1 MTIEGL
7 LGRKVGMTTLYW
19 EDGRSDGVTLVEVGP
34 CVVTQIRTA
43 ARDGYEAVQVGF
55 QNQKHVNK
63 PSAGHLARSGGRF
76 RHLQE
81 FSVDELADYE
91 VGQSVGAGVFQA
103 GDIVSIQ
110 GISKGRGFAGGVKRH
125 GFAGGPKTHGQSD
138 RHRAPGS
145 IGAGTS
151 PGRVWKG
158 TRMAGHMGARTVT
171 NLGLK
176 VALVD
181 EDRNII
187 AVTGSVPGAKN
198 GIIRIE
204 LQKRTD
210 AEVRPVLFGVL
221 PVEEEAPE
229 APEPEAV
236 EVVED
241 VVVVEEAADE
251 IAEES
256 GDDAVAEETP
266 VEDASDEAEE
276 APAEEASDEPEA
288 EAEPEAVEA
297 EAEPEAEPEAEAEE
311 PAPEAI
317 VDEAAKES
325 ADSEEEDKEDEEK
338 ETTS

>member
-34 CVVTQIRTA
+34 CVVTQIRTT

-55 QNQKHVNK
+55 EDQKHVNK
-63 PSAGHLARSGGRF
+63 PSAGHLARSGGRY

-91 VGQSVGAGVFQA
+91 VGQSMGAGVFQA
-103 GDIVSIQ
+103 GDVVSIQ
-110 GISKGRGFAGGVKRH
+110 GVSKGRGFAGGVRRH

-176 VALVD
+176 IALVD
-181 EDRNII
+181 EGRNII
-187 AVTGSVPGAKN
+187 AVTGSVPGAQN

-210 AEVRPVLFGVL
+210 AEAAPVLFGVL
-221 PVEEEAPE
+221 PVEEEATDDVVEDSSNDAAIEAVPVE
-229 APEPEAV
+229 APENE
-236 EVVED
+236 
-241 VVVVEEAADE
+241 
-251 IAEES
+251 
-256 GDDAVAEETP
+256 AEET
-266 VEDASDEAEE
+266 S
-276 APAEEASDEPEA
+276 
-288 EAEPEAVEA
+288 
-297 EAEPEAEPEAEAEE
+297 AEAEE
-311 PAPEAI
+311 SAPEA
-317 VDEAAKES
+317 AADDAPEES
-325 ADSEEEDKEDEEK
+325 SDSEEEEK

>member
-1 MTIEGL
+1 
-7 LGRKVGMTTLYW
+7 MTTLYW

-34 CVVTQIRTA
+34 CVVTQIRTT

-55 QNQKHVNK
+55 QDQKHVNK
-63 PSAGHLARSGGRF
+63 PSAGHLARSGGRY

-91 VGQSVGAGVFQA
+91 VGQSMGAGIFQA
-103 GDIVSIQ
+103 GDVVSIQ
-110 GISKGRGFAGGVKRH
+110 GVSKGRGFAGGVRRH

-176 VALVD
+176 IALVD

-210 AEVRPVLFGVL
+210 AEAAPVLFGVL
-221 PVEEEAPE
+221 PVEEKAPEAAPE
-229 APEPEAV
+229 APEI
-236 EVVED
+236 VED
-241 VVVVEEAADE
+241 TVVVEEAT
-251 IAEES
+251 
-256 GDDAVAEETP
+256 DDVVDDSSTDAAIEDPPVEAPETEAEET
-266 VEDASDEAEE
+266 S
-276 APAEEASDEPEA
+276 
-288 EAEPEAVEA
+288 
-297 EAEPEAEPEAEAEE
+297 AEAEE
-311 PAPEAI
+311 LAPEAAA
-317 VDEAAKES
+317 DDAAKETS
-325 ADSEEEDKEDEEK
+325 DSKEEDKEDEEK

>member
-7 LGRKVGMTTLYW
+7 LGRKIGMTTLYW

-34 CVVTQIRTA
+34 CAVTQIRTA

-55 QNQKHVNK
+55 QDQKHVNK
-63 PSAGHLARSGGRF
+63 PSAGHLARSGGRY

-81 FSVDELADYE
+81 FSVEDLADYE
-91 VGQSVGAGVFQA
+91 VGQSVGAGIFQA
-103 GDIVSIQ
+103 GDVVSIQ
-110 GISKGRGFAGGVKRH
+110 GVSKGRGFAGGVKRH

-145 IGAGTS
+145 IGAGSS

-176 VALVD
+176 IALVD

-229 APEPEAV
+229 APEVVDAAAAV
-236 EVVED
+236 EEATDEVAEDSSDDAITEEAVVED
-241 VVVVEEAADE
+241 A
-251 IAEES
+251 
-256 GDDAVAEETP
+256 
-266 VEDASDEAEE
+266 VEDS
-276 APAEEASDEPEA
+276 
-288 EAEPEAVEA
+288 AEPEG
-297 EAEPEAEPEAEAEE
+297 
-311 PAPEAI
+311 
-317 VDEAAKES
+317 
-325 ADSEEEDKEDEEK
+325 EDKEDEEK

>member
-1 MTIEGL
+1 MSIEGL

-34 CVVTQIRTA
+34 CVVTQIRTS

-55 QNQKHVNK
+55 EHNKNVNK
-63 PSAGHLARSGGRF
+63 PSAGHLARSGGRY

-91 VGQSVGAGVFQA
+91 VGQSFGAGVFQA
-103 GDIVSIQ
+103 GDVVSIQ
-110 GISKGRGFAGGVKRH
+110 GVSKGRGFAGGVKRH

-145 IGAGTS
+145 IGAGSS

-158 TRMAGHMGARTVT
+158 TRMAGHMGARKVT

-176 VALVD
+176 IALVD

-210 AEVRPVLFGVL
+210 AEVKPVLFGVL
-221 PVEEEAPE
+221 PIQEDVP
-229 APEPEAV
+229 
-236 EVVED
+236 EVVEE
-241 VVVVEEAADE
+241 VAAVEEVVDQ
-251 IAEES
+251 IAE
-256 GDDAVAEETP
+256 V
-266 VEDASDEAEE
+266 AEE
-276 APAEEASDEPEA
+276 APAEEAP
-288 EAEPEAVEA
+288 AEPEAVEA
-297 EAEPEAEPEAEAEE
+297 AAEPEAEPEADAEE
-311 PAPEAI
+311 PAPEA
-317 VDEAAKES
+317 AADDAVEES

>member
-34 CVVTQIRTA
+34 CVVTQIRTT

-55 QNQKHVNK
+55 QDQKHVNK
-63 PSAGHLARSGGRF
+63 PSAGHLARSGGRY

-81 FSVDELADYE
+81 FSVDELAEYE
-91 VGQSVGAGVFQA
+91 VGQSMGAGVFQA

-110 GISKGRGFAGGVKRH
+110 GVSKGRGFAGGVKRH

-145 IGAGTS
+145 IGAGSS

-176 VALVD
+176 IALVD
-181 EDRNII
+181 EGRNII

-204 LQKRTD
+204 LQKRPD
-210 AEVRPVLFGVL
+210 AEAAPVLFGVL

-229 APEPEAV
+229 AAPEAP

-241 VVVVEEAADE
+241 VAVVEEATDE
-251 IAEES
+251 VAEDS
-256 GDDAVAEETP
+256 SDDAET
-266 VEDASDEAEE
+266 EAE
-276 APAEEASDEPEA
+276 PATEA
-288 EAEPEAVEA
+288 EAEVETK
-297 EAEPEAEPEAEAEE
+297 PEAEE
-311 PAPEAI
+311 PA
-317 VDEAAKES
+317 
-325 ADSEEEDKEDEEK
+325 SEEDDKEDEEK

>member
-55 QNQKHVNK
+55 QNAKHINK

-81 FSVDELADYE
+81 FSVDELSEYE
-91 VGQSVGAGVFQA
+91 VGQSMGAGVFQA
-103 GDIVSIQ
+103 GDIVSVQ
-110 GISKGRGFAGGVKRH
+110 GVSKGRGFAGGVRRH

-145 IGAGTS
+145 IGAGSS

-171 NLGLK
+171 NVGLK
-176 VALVD
+176 IALVD

-187 AVTGSVPGAKN
+187 ALTGSVPGAKN

-204 LQKRTD
+204 LKRRTD
-210 AEVRPVLFGVL
+210 AETRPVLFGVL
-221 PVEEEAPE
+221 PLEDET
-229 APEPEAV
+229 PEPIVEAAT
-236 EVVED
+236 VED
-241 VVVVEEAADE
+241 VVDDIAEVSTDDADATTSAVEETT
-251 IAEES
+251 
-256 GDDAVAEETP
+256 DDAV
-266 VEDASDEAEE
+266 
-276 APAEEASDEPEA
+276 EASA
-288 EAEPEAVEA
+288 EVEA
-297 EAEPEAEPEAEAEE
+297 EAEESSDTEE
-311 PAPEAI
+311 
-317 VDEAAKES
+317 S
-325 ADSEEEDKEDEEK
+325 EEK

>member
-34 CVVTQIRTA
+34 CVVTQIRTS

-55 QNQKHVNK
+55 QEQKHVNK
-63 PSAGHLARSGGRF
+63 PSAGHLARSGGRY

-91 VGQSVGAGVFQA
+91 VGQSMGAGVFQA
-103 GDIVSIQ
+103 GDVVSIQ
-110 GISKGRGFAGGVKRH
+110 GVSKGRGFAGGVKRH

-145 IGAGTS
+145 IGAGSS

-210 AEVRPVLFGVL
+210 AEAAPVLFGVL

-229 APEPEAV
+229 AAPEAP
-236 EVVED
+236 EVIED
-241 VVVVEEAADE
+241 VSVAEEAAD
-251 IAEES
+251 
-256 GDDAVAEETP
+256 DV
-266 VEDASDEAEE
+266 VEDSSDEVEAEE
-276 APAEEASDEPEA
+276 APVEDAADDAEEASA
-288 EAEPEAVEA
+288 EA
-297 EAEPEAEPEAEAEE
+297 EAEPEAEEAEPEAA
-311 PAPEAI
+311 
-317 VDEAAKES
+317 VDEAPEES
-325 ADSEEEDKEDEEK
+325 EDSEEEDKEDEEK

>member
-34 CVVTQIRTA
+34 CVVTQIRTT

-55 QNQKHVNK
+55 QDQKHVNK
-63 PSAGHLARSGGRF
+63 PSAGHLARSGGRY

-81 FSVDELADYE
+81 FSVDELAEYE
-91 VGQSVGAGVFQA
+91 VGQSMGAGVFQA

-110 GISKGRGFAGGVKRH
+110 GVSKGRGFAGGVKRH

-145 IGAGTS
+145 IGAGSS

-176 VALVD
+176 IALVD
-181 EDRNII
+181 EGRNII

-204 LQKRTD
+204 LQKRPD
-210 AEVRPVLFGVL
+210 AEAAPVLFGVL

-229 APEPEAV
+229 
-236 EVVED
+236 VVED
-241 VVVVEEAADE
+241 VAVVEEATDE
-251 IAEES
+251 VAEDS
-256 GDDAVAEETP
+256 SDDAETEEAP
-266 VEDASDEAEE
+266 VEAAADEAEE
-276 APAEEASDEPEA
+276 DAAEAPDEPEA
-288 EAEPEAVEA
+288 EPATEA
-297 EAEPEAEPEAEAEE
+297 EGEVETEPEAEE
-311 PAPEAI
+311 PA
-317 VDEAAKES
+317 
-325 ADSEEEDKEDEEK
+325 SEEDDKEDEEK

>member
-34 CVVTQIRTA
+34 CVVTQIRTT

-55 QNQKHVNK
+55 QDQKHVNK

-91 VGQSVGAGVFQA
+91 VGQSMGAGIFQA

-145 IGAGTS
+145 IGAGSS

-176 VALVD
+176 IALVD

-210 AEVRPVLFGVL
+210 AEAAPVLFGVL
-221 PVEEEAPE
+221 PVEEEVPEAAPE
-229 APEPEAV
+229 AI

-241 VVVVEEAADE
+241 V
-251 IAEES
+251 
-256 GDDAVAEETP
+256 AVAEEVADEVAEGENAP
-266 VEDASDEAEE
+266 VEAAADEAEE
-276 APAEEASDEPEA
+276 DAAESPD
-288 EAEPEAVEA
+288 
-297 EAEPEAEPEAEAEE
+297 EPEAEPEAEE
-311 PAPEAI
+311 PA
-317 VDEAAKES
+317 
-325 ADSEEEDKEDEEK
+325 SEEEDKEDEEK